1 MAHRKVRPTRSSSV
15 SLAERVHAHGPTKRG
30 RAQEQVVSGG
40 ESLVRTAARSVAT
53 PRGEAPFVEPLDD
66 ELPDRV
72 GEIER
77 RAARRFVD
85 APSEFVE
92 LVAIDVRTSRV
103 NECLAQGASIL
114 GKPRLHFI
122 STSQW

>member
-1 MAHRKVRPTRSSSV
+1 M
-15 SLAERVHAHGPTKRG
+15 SLAERIHAHGPTKRG
-30 RAQEQVVSGG
+30 RAQEQVVSCG
-40 ESLVRTAARSVAT
+40 ESLVGAAARAVAT

-77 RAARRFVD
+77 CAPRRFVD

-92 LVAIDVRTSRV
+92 LVAIDVRTSRM
-103 NECLAQGASIL
+103 NECLAQGASIF
-114 GKPRLHFI
+114 GKPWSHFI